1 MEKLLEEIATFRERH
16 GLSEWQFGELA
27 LNDRHFIR
35 QVRGE
40 DGKRPRRV
48 WPETEKR
55 VTDFMAEYEARQQAA
70 A

>member
-1 MEKLLEEIATFRERH
+1 MEKLLEDIAAFRERH

-35 QVRGE
+35 QVRG
-40 DGKRPRRV
+40 DGGNRPRRV

-55 VTDFMAEYEARQQAA
+55 VVDFMREYETRQKAA